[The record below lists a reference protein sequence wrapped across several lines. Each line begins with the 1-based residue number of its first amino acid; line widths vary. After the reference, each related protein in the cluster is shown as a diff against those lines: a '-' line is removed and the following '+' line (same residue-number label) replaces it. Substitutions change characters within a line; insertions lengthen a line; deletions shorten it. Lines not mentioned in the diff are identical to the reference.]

1 MRDALPVEHR
11 EAARERY
18 GHDPRDTATPDGMA
32 ELLALIYDGAGLT
45 ESSRELLLGVMTR
58 TRTGRRRL
66 RGLLPSTTEVAH
78 KTGTMAAAI
87 NDVGIITLP
96 DGAGHLAVAVF
107 VNTLHST
114 TWRRERTIAEVARVL
129 HDYFSAVYG
138 VPEFG
143 TLAARADELSE
154 LRLFAC

>member
-1 MRDALPVEHR
+1 
-11 EAARERY
+11 
-18 GHDPRDTATPDGMA
+18 
-32 ELLALIYDGAGLT
+32 
-45 ESSRELLLGVMTR
+45 
-58 TRTGRRRL
+58 
-66 RGLLPSTTEVAH
+66 
-78 KTGTMAAAI
+78 MAAAI

-96 DGAGHLAVAVF
+96 DGAGHLVVAVF

-143 TLAARADELSE
+143 KLAAESGELSE